1 MEAVMD
7 PDALDRFL
15 RARRVAVLAI
25 ARGERPPL
33 ATPIW
38 YDYDGTC
45 FRIQVE
51 ATSAKARLVGRRDAM
66 PVSLVVQSE
75 VPPYRYAVI
84 YGTARL
90 RAAGDVALRR
100 SVARRYF
107 GRLAGDAYVAQE
119 DAAGRHAA
127 DLRIIEITPERTVTH
142 DFRPE
147 AGWFGR
153 LYFAVYRWL
162 RPVPA

>member
-1 MEAVMD
+1 MEPV
-7 PDALDRFL
+7 ALDRFL
-15 RARRVAVLAI
+15 RDRRVGVLAI
-25 ARGERPPL
+25 PRGERPPL
-33 ATPIW
+33 ATPVW
-38 YDYDGTC
+38 YDYDGAR
-45 FRIQVE
+45 FRVQVE
-51 ATSAKARLVGRRDAM
+51 ATSAKANLLARRAAT

-75 VPPYRYAVI
+75 VPPYRYAIV

-90 RAAGDVALRR
+90 GAAGDPGLRR
-100 SVARRYF
+100 TVARRYF

-119 DAAGRHAA
+119 DAAGRHAGE
-127 DLRIIEITPERTVTH
+127 LRVIEVEPERVVTH

-153 LYFAVYRWL
+153 LYFAAYRWL